1 MKLTVSFVTLLALA
15 AGAYAQQT
23 SNSLLP
29 QPALQESFSASQA
42 GQTEQNN
49 NLVQETASDP
59 SDMAHMTAEDYLAM
73 ELPPLGVLIDNS
85 RQTAQMQ
92 YYNTAIDE
100 AKTDLKTERRNWLK
114 YFRATGNYQYG
125 QMNWLSTL
133 SGSDAVDPLPVAP
146 TYQGKE
152 QSYWNVGGVV
162 SIPLND
168 LFDRRNRVKNKKLAV
183 EAAEQ
188 NVERW
193 QDELSLKII
202 DAYTTVLQ
210 NLSMIK
216 TQAEAVTLAIAQYKI
231 TEADFMNGKIDAV
244 TLSRQKNI
252 QSATVREYEQ
262 TRASLNNALLRLEIL
277 SHTKIITK

>member
-1 MKLTVSFVTLLALA
+1 M
-15 AGAYAQQT
+15 
-23 SNSLLP
+23 
-29 QPALQESFSASQA
+29 
-42 GQTEQNN
+42 
-49 NLVQETASDP
+49 
-59 SDMAHMTAEDYLAM
+59 
-73 ELPPLGVLIDNS
+73 
-85 RQTAQMQ
+85 
-92 YYNTAIDE
+92 
-100 AKTDLKTERRNWLK
+100 
-114 YFRATGNYQYG
+114 
-125 QMNWLSTL
+125 
-133 SGSDAVDPLPVAP
+133 PVVP

-202 DAYTTVLQ
+202 DAIPMLPK

-262 TRASLNNALLRLEIL
+262 TRASLNNGLLRLEIM

>member
-133 SGSDAVDPLPVAP
+133 SGSDAADPLPVVP

>member
-29 QPALQESFSASQA
+29 QPALQELSPTPLPGQA
-42 GQTEQNN
+42 PPNDN
-49 NLVQETASDP
+49 PVQETASDP

-125 QMNWLSTL
+125 QMT
-133 SGSDAVDPLPVAP
+133 GSRPSRAATPP
-146 TYQGKE
+146 T
-152 QSYWNVGGVV
+152 
-162 SIPLND
+162 
-168 LFDRRNRVKNKKLAV
+168 RC
-183 EAAEQ
+183 
-188 NVERW
+188 RW
-193 QDELSLKII
+193 
-202 DAYTTVLQ
+202 YPP
-210 NLSMIK
+210 
-216 TQAEAVTLAIAQYKI
+216 
-231 TEADFMNGKIDAV
+231 
-244 TLSRQKNI
+244 
-252 QSATVREYEQ
+252 
-262 TRASLNNALLRLEIL
+262 TRARSRVTGTWAE
-277 SHTKIITK
+277 SSPFP

>member
-1 MKLTVSFVTLLALA
+1 
-15 AGAYAQQT
+15 
-23 SNSLLP
+23 
-29 QPALQESFSASQA
+29 
-42 GQTEQNN
+42 
-49 NLVQETASDP
+49 
-59 SDMAHMTAEDYLAM
+59 MAHMTADDYLDYGIAAA
-73 ELPPLGVLIDNS
+73 GRTD
-85 RQTAQMQ
+85 RQLAPDCADAILQH
-92 YYNTAIDE
+92 AIDE
-100 AKTDLKTERRNWLK
+100 AKPELKTERRNWLK

-133 SGSDAVDPLPVAP
+133 SGSDAVGPLPVAP

-152 QSYWNVGGVV
+152 QSYLNVGGGFH
-162 SIPLND
+162 SPERP
-168 LFDRRNRVKNKKLAV
+168 FRQAQPGEKHKLAV
-183 EAAEQ
+183 EAAEL

-231 TEADFMNGKIDAV
+231 TETDFMNGKIDAV

-262 TRASLNNALLRLEIL
+262 TRASLNNALLRLEIA

>member
-1 MKLTVSFVTLLALA
+1 MKLTVSFLTLLAWT
-15 AGAYAQQT
+15 AGAYAQET

-29 QPALQESFSASQA
+29 QPALPESLSVSQA
-42 GQTEQNN
+42 GQTKQNN
-49 NLVQETASDP
+49 NPAPAYNPDP
-59 SDMAHMTAEDYLAM
+59 ADMAHMTADDYLTM

-100 AKTDLKTERRNWLK
+100 AKTELKTERRNWLK

-183 EAAEQ
+183 EAAEL

-231 TEADFMNGKIDAV
+231 TETDFMNGKIDAV

-262 TRASLNNALLRLEIL
+262 TRASLNNALLRLEIM

>member
-1 MKLTVSFVTLLALA
+1 
-15 AGAYAQQT
+15 
-23 SNSLLP
+23 
-29 QPALQESFSASQA
+29 
-42 GQTEQNN
+42 
-49 NLVQETASDP
+49 
-59 SDMAHMTAEDYLAM
+59 MAHMTAEDYLAM

-133 SGSDAVDPLPVAP
+133 SGSDATDPLPVVP

-262 TRASLNNALLRLEIL
+262 TRASLNNALLRLEIM

>member
-1 MKLTVSFVTLLALA
+1 MKLTVSFVTLLVLA

-29 QPALQESFSASQA
+29 QPALQELSPAPQPE
-42 GQTEQNN
+42 QTEQND
-49 NLVQETASDP
+49 NLVPETASDP

-193 QDELSLKII
+193 QDELILKII

>member
-1 MKLTVSFVTLLALA
+1 MKLTVSFLTLLAWT
-15 AGAYAQQT
+15 AGAYAQET

-29 QPALQESFSASQA
+29 QPALPESLSVSQA
-42 GQTEQNN
+42 GQTKQNYN
-49 NLVQETASDP
+49 PTPAYNPDP
-59 SDMAHMTAEDYLAM
+59 ADMAHMTADDYLTM

-133 SGSDAVDPLPVAP
+133 SGSDAADPLPVVP

>member
-1 MKLTVSFVTLLALA
+1 MKLTVSLVTLLAFA

-29 QPALQESFSASQA
+29 QPALQELSPAPLPGQA
-42 GQTEQNN
+42 PPNDN
-49 NLVQETASDP
+49 PMQEIASDP

-133 SGSDAVDPLPVAP
+133 SGSDAADPLPVVP

-168 LFDRRNRVKNKKLAV
+168 LFDRRNRVK
-183 EAAEQ
+183 
-188 NVERW
+188 
-193 QDELSLKII
+193 
-202 DAYTTVLQ
+202 
-210 NLSMIK
+210 IK
-216 TQAEAVTLAIAQYKI
+216 TGRRSGRAERGALAGRVESEDYRRLYHRTAKPVDDQ
-231 TEADFMNGKIDAV
+231 DAGR
-244 TLSRQKNI
+244 SGHAGHR
-252 QSATVREYEQ
+252 TV
-262 TRASLNNALLRLEIL
+262 
-277 SHTKIITK
+277 

>member
-29 QPALQESFSASQA
+29 QPALQELSPTPLPGQA
-42 GQTEQNN
+42 PPNDN
-49 NLVQETASDP
+49 PVQETASAP

-125 QMNWLSTL
+125 QMNWLS
-133 SGSDAVDPLPVAP
+133 GSDAADPLPVVP

-202 DAYTTVLQ
+202 DAYTPVLQ

-262 TRASLNNALLRLEIL
+262 TRASLNNALLRLEIM

>member
-29 QPALQESFSASQA
+29 QPALQELSPTPLPGQA
-42 GQTEQNN
+42 PPNDN
-49 NLVQETASDP
+49 PVQETASDP
-59 SDMAHMTAEDYLAM
+59 SDMAHMTAEAYLAM

-133 SGSDAVDPLPVAP
+133 SGSD
-146 TYQGKE
+146 
-152 QSYWNVGGVV
+152 
-162 SIPLND
+162 
-168 LFDRRNRVKNKKLAV
+168 V

-262 TRASLNNALLRLEIL
+262 TRASLNNALLRLEIM

>member
-1 MKLTVSFVTLLALA
+1 MKLTVSFLTLLAWT
-15 AGAYAQQT
+15 AGAYAQET

-29 QPALQESFSASQA
+29 QPALPESLSVSQA
-42 GQTEQNN
+42 GQTKQNYN
-49 NLVQETASDP
+49 PTPAYNPDP
-59 SDMAHMTAEDYLAM
+59 ADMAHMTADDYLTM

-133 SGSDAVDPLPVAP
+133 SGSDAADPLPVVP

-262 TRASLNNALLRLEIL
+262 TSASLNNALLRLEIL

>member
-29 QPALQESFSASQA
+29 QPALQELPP
-42 GQTEQNN
+42 NDN
-49 NLVQETASDP
+49 PVQETASDP

-133 SGSDAVDPLPVAP
+133 SGSDATDPLPVVP

-262 TRASLNNALLRLEIL
+262 TRASLNNALLRLEIM

>member
-1 MKLTVSFVTLLALA
+1 MKLTVSFLTLLAWT
-15 AGAYAQQT
+15 AGAYAQET

-29 QPALQESFSASQA
+29 QPALPESLSVSQA
-42 GQTEQNN
+42 GQTKQNYN
-49 NLVQETASDP
+49 PTPAYNPDP
-59 SDMAHMTAEDYLAM
+59 ADMAHMTADDYLTM

-100 AKTDLKTERRNWLK
+100 AKTELKTERRNWLK

-183 EAAEQ
+183 EAAEL

-262 TRASLNNALLRLEIL
+262 TRASLNNALLRLEIM

>member
-1 MKLTVSFVTLLALA
+1 MKLTVAFLTLLAWT
-15 AGAYAQQT
+15 AGAYAQET

-29 QPALQESFSASQA
+29 QPTLLESLSASQA

-49 NLVQETASDP
+49 NPAPAYNPDP
-59 SDMAHMTAEDYLAM
+59 TDMAHMTADDYLTM

-92 YYNTAIDE
+92 YYNTEIDV
-100 AKTDLKTERRNWLK
+100 AKTDLKSERRNWLK

-133 SGSDAVDPLPVAP
+133 SGSNAVDPLPVTP

-202 DAYTTVLQ
+202 DAYTTALQ

-252 QSATVREYEQ
+252 QSATIREYEQ
-262 TRASLNNALLRLEIL
+262 TRASLNNALLRLEIM

>member
-1 MKLTVSFVTLLALA
+1 MKLTVLFLTLLAWT
-15 AGAYAQQT
+15 AGAYAQET

-29 QPALQESFSASQA
+29 QPALPESLSVSQA
-42 GQTEQNN
+42 GQTKQNYN
-49 NLVQETASDP
+49 PTPAYNPDP
-59 SDMAHMTAEDYLAM
+59 ADMAHMTADDYLTM

-100 AKTDLKTERRNWLK
+100 AKTELKTERRNWLK

-183 EAAEQ
+183 EAAEL

-262 TRASLNNALLRLEIL
+262 TRASLNNALLRLEIM

>member
-29 QPALQESFSASQA
+29 QPALQELSPTPLPGQA
-42 GQTEQNN
+42 PPNDN
-49 NLVQETASDP
+49 PVQETASDP
-59 SDMAHMTAEDYLAM
+59 SDMTAEDYLAM

-133 SGSDAVDPLPVAP
+133 SGSDAADPLPVVP

-231 TEADFMNGKIDAV
+231 PEADFMNGKIDAV

-262 TRASLNNALLRLEIL
+262 TRASLNNALLRLEIM

>member
-1 MKLTVSFVTLLALA
+1 MKLTVSFLTLLAWT
-15 AGAYAQQT
+15 AGAYAQET

-29 QPALQESFSASQA
+29 QPALPESLSVSQA
-42 GQTEQNN
+42 GQTEQNYN
-49 NLVQETASDP
+49 PTPAYNPDP
-59 SDMAHMTAEDYLAM
+59 ADMAHMTADDYLTM

-100 AKTDLKTERRNWLK
+100 AKTELKTERRNWLK

-183 EAAEQ
+183 EAAEL

-262 TRASLNNALLRLEIL
+262 TRASLNNALLRLEIM

>member
-1 MKLTVSFVTLLALA
+1 MKLTVSFLTLLAWT
-15 AGAYAQQT
+15 AGAYAQET

-29 QPALQESFSASQA
+29 QPALPESLSVSQA
-42 GQTEQNN
+42 GQTKQNYN
-49 NLVQETASDP
+49 PTPAYNPDP
-59 SDMAHMTAEDYLAM
+59 ADMAHMTADDYLTM

-100 AKTDLKTERRNWLK
+100 AKTELKTERRNWLK

-183 EAAEQ
+183 EAAEL

-231 TEADFMNGKIDAV
+231 TETDFMNGKIDAV

-262 TRASLNNALLRLEIL
+262 TRASLNNALLRLEIM

>member
-1 MKLTVSFVTLLALA
+1 MKLTVSFLTLLAWT
-15 AGAYAQQT
+15 AGAYAQET

-29 QPALQESFSASQA
+29 QPALPESLSVSQA

-49 NLVQETASDP
+49 NPAPAYNPDP
-59 SDMAHMTAEDYLAM
+59 ADMAHMTADDYLTM

-100 AKTDLKTERRNWLK
+100 AKTELKTERRNWLK

-183 EAAEQ
+183 EAAEL

-262 TRASLNNALLRLEIL
+262 TRASLNNALLRLEIM

>member
-1 MKLTVSFVTLLALA
+1 MKLTVSFLTLLAWA
-15 AGAYAQQT
+15 AGAYAQET
-23 SNSLLP
+23 SNSLPP
-29 QPALQESFSASQA
+29 QSALLESLSASQS
-42 GQTEQNN
+42 GQAVQNSN
-49 NLVQETASDP
+49 QVSAYASDP
-59 SDMAHMTAEDYLAM
+59 ADMAHMTADDYLAM

-133 SGSDAVDPLPVAP
+133 SGSDAVDPLPVVP

-168 LFDRRNRVKNKKLAV
+168 LFDRHNRVKNRKLAV

-193 QDELSLKII
+193 QEELNLKII

-277 SHTKIITK
+277 SHTKIISK

>member
-1 MKLTVSFVTLLALA
+1 MKLTVSFVTLLALV

-29 QPALQESFSASQA
+29 QPALQELSPTPLPGQA
-42 GQTEQNN
+42 PPNDN
-49 NLVQETASDP
+49 PVQETASDP

-92 YYNTAIDE
+92 YYNDE

-133 SGSDAVDPLPVAP
+133 SGSDAADPLPVVP

-262 TRASLNNALLRLEIL
+262 TRASLNNALLRLEIM

>member
-29 QPALQESFSASQA
+29 QPALQELSPTPLPGQA
-42 GQTEQNN
+42 PPNDN
-49 NLVQETASDP
+49 PVQETASDP

-100 AKTDLKTERRNWLK
+100 AKTDLKTERRNWLE

-133 SGSDAVDPLPVAP
+133 SGSDAADPLPVVP

-262 TRASLNNALLRLEIL
+262 TRASLNNALLRLEIM

>member
-29 QPALQESFSASQA
+29 QPALQELSPTPLPGQA
-42 GQTEQNN
+42 PPNDN
-49 NLVQETASDP
+49 PVQETASDP

-133 SGSDAVDPLPVAP
+133 SGSDATDPLPVVP

-183 EAAEQ
+183 EAERGALAGR
-188 NVERW
+188 VEPEDYRRLYHRTAKPVDD
-193 QDELSLKII
+193 QDAGRSGH
-202 DAYTTVLQ
+202 AGHRTV
-210 NLSMIK
+210 
-216 TQAEAVTLAIAQYKI
+216 
-231 TEADFMNGKIDAV
+231 
-244 TLSRQKNI
+244 
-252 QSATVREYEQ
+252 
-262 TRASLNNALLRLEIL
+262 
-277 SHTKIITK
+277 

>member
-1 MKLTVSFVTLLALA
+1 MKLTVSFVTLLAFA

-29 QPALQESFSASQA
+29 QPALQELSPTPLPE
-42 GQTEQNN
+42 QTEQND
-49 NLVQETASDP
+49 NLVPETASDP

-133 SGSDAVDPLPVAP
+133 SGSDAADPLPVVP

-210 NLSMIK
+210 NLSMNK

-262 TRASLNNALLRLEIL
+262 TRASLNNALLRLEIM

>member
-1 MKLTVSFVTLLALA
+1 MKLTVLFLTLLAWT
-15 AGAYAQQT
+15 AGAYAQET

-29 QPALQESFSASQA
+29 QPALPESLSVSQA
-42 GQTEQNN
+42 GQTKQNYN
-49 NLVQETASDP
+49 PAPAYNPDP
-59 SDMAHMTAEDYLAM
+59 ADMAHMTADDYLTM

-100 AKTDLKTERRNWLK
+100 AKTELKTERRNWLK

-183 EAAEQ
+183 EAAEL

-262 TRASLNNALLRLEIL
+262 TRASLNNALLQLEIM

>member
-1 MKLTVSFVTLLALA
+1 MKLTVSFLTLLAWT
-15 AGAYAQQT
+15 AGAYAQET

-29 QPALQESFSASQA
+29 QPALPESLSVSQA
-42 GQTEQNN
+42 GQTKQNYN
-49 NLVQETASDP
+49 PAPAYNPDP
-59 SDMAHMTAEDYLAM
+59 ADMAHMTADDYLTM

-100 AKTDLKTERRNWLK
+100 AKTELKTERRNWLK

-183 EAAEQ
+183 EAAEL

-262 TRASLNNALLRLEIL
+262 TRASLNNALLQLEIM

>member
-1 MKLTVSFVTLLALA
+1 MKLTVSFLTLLAWT
-15 AGAYAQQT
+15 AGAYAQET

-29 QPALQESFSASQA
+29 QPALPESLSVSQA
-42 GQTEQNN
+42 GQTKQNYN
-49 NLVQETASDP
+49 PTPAYNPDP
-59 SDMAHMTAEDYLAM
+59 ADMAHMTADDYLTM

-100 AKTDLKTERRNWLK
+100 AKTELKTERRNWLK

-152 QSYWNVGGVV
+152 QSYWNVGGIV

-183 EAAEQ
+183 EAAEL

-262 TRASLNNALLRLEIL
+262 TRASLNNALLRLEIM

>member
-1 MKLTVSFVTLLALA
+1 MKLTVSFLTLLAWT
-15 AGAYAQQT
+15 AGAYAQET

-29 QPALQESFSASQA
+29 QPALPESLSVSQA
-42 GQTEQNN
+42 GQTKQNN
-49 NLVQETASDP
+49 NPAPAYNPDP
-59 SDMAHMTAEDYLAM
+59 ADMAHMTADDYLTM

-100 AKTDLKTERRNWLK
+100 AKTELKTERRNWLK

-168 LFDRRNRVKNKKLAV
+168 LFDRRNRLKNKKLAV
-183 EAAEQ
+183 EAAEL

-262 TRASLNNALLRLEIL
+262 TRASLNNALLRLEIM

>member
-1 MKLTVSFVTLLALA
+1 MKLTVSFVTLLVLA

-29 QPALQESFSASQA
+29 QPALQELSPAPQPE
-42 GQTEQNN
+42 QTEQND
-49 NLVQETASDP
+49 NLVPETASDP

-133 SGSDAVDPLPVAP
+133 SGSDAVDPLPGAP

>member
-1 MKLTVSFVTLLALA
+1 
-15 AGAYAQQT
+15 
-23 SNSLLP
+23 
-29 QPALQESFSASQA
+29 
-42 GQTEQNN
+42 
-49 NLVQETASDP
+49 
-59 SDMAHMTAEDYLAM
+59 M

-133 SGSDAVDPLPVAP
+133 SGSDAADPLPVVP

-262 TRASLNNALLRLEIL
+262 TRASLNNALFRLEIM